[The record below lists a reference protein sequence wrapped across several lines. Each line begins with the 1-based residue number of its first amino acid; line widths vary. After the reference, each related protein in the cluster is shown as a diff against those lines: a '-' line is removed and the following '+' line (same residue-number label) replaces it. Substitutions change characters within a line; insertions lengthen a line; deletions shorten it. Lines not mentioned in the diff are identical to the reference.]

1 VNTETPGSGERLR
14 DARRALVK
22 AIGRALLWVVGVLVL
37 YYVLPLEGASDISA
51 VVRVVIGGALVV
63 LVVVWQTLAVVR
75 SNHPRSR
82 AIDAL
87 ASCVVVI
94 VVAFALA
101 YLNMSARD
109 PEAFNERLERTSAL
123 YFTIV
128 TLATIGFG
136 DIVPRTELARVTVMI
151 QVVFNI
157 VILGT
162 AVRLIVGMA
171 RQRGGPIEARRT
183 SD

>member
-1 VNTETPGSGERLR
+1 VTTETPRADERPP
-14 DARRALVK
+14 DARRALK
-22 AIGRALLWVVGVLVL
+22 LAIARAVLWVVGVLVL
-37 YYVLPLEGASDISA
+37 YYVLPLEGPSDLGA
-51 VVRVVIGGALVV
+51 LFRVLIGGVLVV
-63 LVVVWQTLAVVR
+63 LVVVWQIFAVVR
-75 SNHPRSR
+75 SSHARSR

-87 ASCVVVI
+87 SSCVVVI
-94 VVAFALA
+94 VVAFAST

-123 YFTIV
+123 YFTVV

-136 DIVPRTELARVTVMI
+136 DIVPRTDLARITLML

-162 AVRLIVGMA
+162 AVRLIVDLA
-171 RQRGGPIEARRT
+171 RRQGPIEPRRR
-183 SD
+183 SG